1 MEYDVIICGAGPGGL
16 STGISTLFFN
26 KNAKVLILESR
37 KEVGEEKCGEGL
49 SEGWFYDMPDYGLFL
64 LSKLDQKCF
73 ENEMH
78 GMAIYLPNGK
88 SIKIRTEEKQGWII
102 NKDYF
107 LKNLANIF
115 QWLGGELRTNTSVF
129 RPLIKGNRV
138 EGIETS
144 EGEMIYGKYIIDA
157 TGVPQSIWR
166 NVLSIEEPLNK
177 KDYEVCFQY
186 KVLGCNLK
194 DHDLIHL
201 YFGNE
206 LFPGGYGWVFPKGPH
221 KANVG
226 LGCQASKTS
235 TAFPF
240 MIKFWGKLKIKGNI
254 ISKKGGTVDT
264 FKIPESFVWSN
275 LACVGASARFTNPL
289 HGGGTGPALF
299 SGYLLGKNIANALK
313 ENAEIEDTL
322 LEYQEEFK
330 SSRQAKEHQS
340 AYKVKEVIQKL
351 TDDELNLVI
360 DAISKDEWLEIMKLR
375 KRDAL
380 KIIGRIS
387 KKNLRLGLK
396 ITKGLGLG

>member
-144 EGEMIYGKYIIDA
+144 EGEMIYG
-157 TGVPQSIWR
+157 T
-166 NVLSIEEPLNK
+166 
-177 KDYEVCFQY
+177 
-186 KVLGCNLK
+186 
-194 DHDLIHL
+194 
-201 YFGNE
+201 
-206 LFPGGYGWVFPKGPH
+206 
-221 KANVG
+221 
-226 LGCQASKTS
+226 
-235 TAFPF
+235 
-240 MIKFWGKLKIKGNI
+240 
-254 ISKKGGTVDT
+254 
-264 FKIPESFVWSN
+264 
-275 LACVGASARFTNPL
+275 
-289 HGGGTGPALF
+289 
-299 SGYLLGKNIANALK
+299 
-313 ENAEIEDTL
+313 
-322 LEYQEEFK
+322 
-330 SSRQAKEHQS
+330 
-340 AYKVKEVIQKL
+340 
-351 TDDELNLVI
+351 
-360 DAISKDEWLEIMKLR
+360 
-375 KRDAL
+375 
-380 KIIGRIS
+380 
-387 KKNLRLGLK
+387 
-396 ITKGLGLG
+396 